1 LLRLAGVAAGDA
13 NRDDFRLIALG
24 TDRIA
29 VLRPQLMADQRLAPT
44 LAGGFAGRPG
54 AWRAH
59 INAHVFFWTEPR
71 RRDAFVAACLR
82 LRSRSAAAP
91 GTAPPLVL
99 AIDTAG
105 LLRQHASTAF
115 VARINAGSTVRGGAR
130 ARRDEATFEQIAC
143 YRSGT
148 RAELAIRGRVL
159 PSALFPAAE
168 SAASSYAQPIG

>member
-1 LLRLAGVAAGDA
+1 M
-13 NRDDFRLIALG
+13 
-24 TDRIA
+24 TDR
-29 VLRPQLMADQRLAPT
+29 LLTPT
-44 LAGGFAGRPG
+44 LAGRFAGQPD
-54 AWRAH
+54 AWRHH

-71 RRDAFVAACLR
+71 RRDAFLAACLR
-82 LRSRSAAAP
+82 LRSRSVAAP

-115 VARINAGSTVRGGAR
+115 VARINTGSTVRGGAR

-143 YRSGT
+143 YRTGT

-159 PSALFPAAE
+159 PSALFPPAE
-168 SAASSYAQPIG
+168 LVTSS